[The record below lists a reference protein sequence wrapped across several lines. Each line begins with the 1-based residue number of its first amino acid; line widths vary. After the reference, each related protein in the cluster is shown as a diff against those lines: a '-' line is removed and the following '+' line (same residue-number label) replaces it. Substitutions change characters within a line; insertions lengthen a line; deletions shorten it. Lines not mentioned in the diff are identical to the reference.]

1 MSPEINN
8 TILKGRDNLA
18 IADVACGTGS
28 WLVDV
33 SRIMP
38 PNTRLDGFDSSDINF
53 PRDMQQFPRN
63 VNLHV
68 QNAKQNFSSEFVGK
82 YDVVHIRL
90 LVAAL
95 ANESEWNLV
104 TRNVLDLLKP
114 GGAIQWEEGN
124 FLNAANY
131 RSDSGGFVHLSRL
144 LDALRNG
151 LSQRFALSTTI
162 LTRFR
167 AHLLTS
173 LHLDVVSSD
182 RCMDRYHDVRQAISR
197 ISIEASYGFLKG
209 KQGWTDHN
217 LRESYRAQALEE
229 VNGGAYNRYDINVFT
244 GFKRPMVPQKNS
256 PVKKPPGF

>member
-8 TILKGRDNLA
+8 TILKGRDNLR

-28 WLVDV
+28 WLADL
-33 SRIMP
+33 SRIMSP
-38 PNTRLDGFDSSDINF
+38 RTQLDGFDSSSMNF
-53 PRDMQQFPRN
+53 PPAAQLPPN

-68 QNAKQNFSSEFVGK
+68 KNAKQNFSSQYIGK

-95 ANESEWNLV
+95 ANEDEWNLV

-124 FLNAANY
+124 FLDALYY
-131 RSDSGGFVHLSRL
+131 RADNGGIVHLSRL

-151 LSQRFALSTTI
+151 LRQRFALSTAI
-162 LTRFR
+162 LQRFR
-167 AHLLTS
+167 AQALTH

-182 RCMDRYHDVRQAISR
+182 RCMNRWQDVRQALSR
-197 ISIEASYGFLKG
+197 ISIEASYAFLKG
-209 KQGWTDHN
+209 KEGWKDDN

-229 VNGGAYNRYDINVFT
+229 VNDGAYNRYDINVFT
-244 GFKRPMVPQKNS
+244 GFKRATVSQRTS
-256 PVKKPPGF
+256 PVKRPPDS